1 MNQHACVWMCDHSVC
16 IGLHITSLHIL
27 FSWFLLLLLLFTRSY
42 FGFFKMCQTVLTL
55 LFLQFEPYGSDFK
68 TFFSCTVN
76 KENTSLALISSF
88 EGQFLSK
95 DTFISM
101 LFSRC
106 LFVYFLQTQHK
117 IGLLNTVWQRLS
129 RDDSIELILNPH
141 SNNVSV
147 TTLIVMCIIT
157 DTLRESNAPLYPIKA
172 CISEVERRR
181 RQKSGAK
188 NKMGDESSECDDTT
202 FLYGSRQTVKLM
214 QNYFGY
220 FSNETIFFCSYMFTI
235 L

>member
-1 MNQHACVWMCDHSVC
+1 MNQHTCVWLCDHSVC

-55 LFLQFEPYGSDFK
+55 LFLQFEPYFK

-76 KENTSLALISSF
+76 KENTSLDFISSF

-106 LFVYFLQTQHK
+106 LFVYFLQTLHK
-117 IGLLNTVWQRLS
+117 IGLLNTVWQRLR
-129 RDDSIELILNPH
+129 RDDSIELILDPH
-141 SNNVSV
+141 SDNVSV
-147 TTLIVMCIIT
+147 TTLTVMCIIT
-157 DTLRESNAPLYPIKA
+157 DTRRESNAPLYPIKA
-172 CISEVERRR
+172 CISEAERRR

-188 NKMGDESSECDDTT
+188 CDDTT
-202 FLYGSRQTVKLM
+202 SLYSSRQTVKLM
-214 QNYFGY
+214 QNCFGY